1 MSFLAPEI
9 GWPKGAAMRTLHI
22 LSQQEWRMAK
32 SYYSTVF
39 DQSADDV
46 WRVIRDF
53 NNYPVWVDG
62 ASESE
67 IEDGK
72 PGDAVGAVRN
82 VHYQG
87 RRRRQKLL
95 ALSDIERSQV
105 YAFEG
110 VAPMP
115 VWNFQ
120 ATIRV
125 TPVIDGDRAFI
136 EWFATFDCDPE
147 GQDER
152 IVFFRDAFAG
162 WLGSLRRHL
171 DSVKRSSPS
180 RAA

>member
-1 MSFLAPEI
+1 
-9 GWPKGAAMRTLHI
+9 
-22 LSQQEWRMAK
+22 MAK

-39 DQSADDV
+39 EQSAADV

-53 NNYPVWVDG
+53 NNYPIWVDG
-62 ASESE
+62 AGESA
-67 IEDGK
+67 IEEGK
-72 PGDAVGAVRN
+72 TGDTVGAVRN
-82 VHYQG
+82 VLYNG
-87 RRRRQKLL
+87 GRRRQKLL
-95 ALSDIERSQV
+95 ALSDVERAQT

-110 VAPMP
+110 AAPIP

-125 TPVIDGDRAFI
+125 TPIVDGDRAFI

-171 DSVKRSSPS
+171 ERVKRPSPS